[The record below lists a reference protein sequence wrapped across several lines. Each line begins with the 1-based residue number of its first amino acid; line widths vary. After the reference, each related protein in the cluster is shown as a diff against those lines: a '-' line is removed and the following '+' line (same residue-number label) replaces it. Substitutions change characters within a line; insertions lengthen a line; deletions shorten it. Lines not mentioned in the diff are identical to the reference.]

1 MENYKK
7 IEKVLDRGVSKEALW
22 DEIVQWLPEE
32 SLNDFIDDFI
42 NINDIEID

>member
-1 MENYKK
+1 MESYKK
-7 IEKVLDRGVSKEALW
+7 IEKVLDIGVSKEALW
-22 DEIVQWLPEE
+22 NEIMQWLPEE